1 MKWLKT
7 FNDLKCHLE
16 LEAERQDAKRGNEV
30 LVVEPSQR
38 KTIGS
43 KRKRQGGEA
52 KHGEARDNAP
62 KEHVKHCRGK
72 KDKSK
77 VTCYNCQKV
86 GHFAR
91 DCTEPKEVPYNP
103 ISRIDCLVCSHVLM
117 AHTNP
122 DWIVDTGATKHV
134 ARE

>member
-1 MKWLKT
+1 MTHNEIVKT

-30 LVVEPSQR
+30 LVIEPGQR
-38 KTIGS
+38 QTIGS

-62 KEHVKHCRGK
+62 KECVKRCKGN
-72 KDKSK
+72 KDESK
-77 VTCYNCQKV
+77 VTCYNCQKI

-91 DCTEPKEVPYNP
+91 DCTEPKKEQQN
-103 ISRIDCLVCSHVLM
+103 I
-117 AHTNP
+117 
-122 DWIVDTGATKHV
+122 
-134 ARE
+134 